1 MSGWA
6 KKRFWDT
13 TTVAEDEG
21 GFGIRL
27 DGRSVKTPAKAPLV
41 VPTRAMAE
49 AIAAEWDAQEGEI
62 DPKAM
67 PTTRGANAAIDK
79 VRIQHAEVA
88 DILAEYG
95 NSDLLCYRAS
105 HPEELIERQAKV
117 WDPLLERA
125 ASELGAAL
133 CIRSGIMHEDQD
145 AASLAALRNRV
156 HGLNAFELAAFHD
169 LVSLSGSLVIGF
181 AAIYRWEPIGQLWD
195 TSRIDETW
203 QEEHWGIDEEAQEH
217 ATIKR
222 TAFLHADRFFS
233 MSRS

>member
-13 TTVAEDEG
+13 ATVAEEEG
-21 GFGIRL
+21 GFEVRL
-27 DGRSVKTPAKAPLV
+27 DGRAVKTPAKAPLI

-62 DPKAM
+62 DPKTM

-88 DILAEYG
+88 DMLAEYG

-105 HPEELIERQAKV
+105 QPQELIARQAKA

-125 ASELGAAL
+125 VSELGARL
-133 CIRSGIMHEDQD
+133 CTRSGIMHEDQD
-145 AASLAALRNRV
+145 AASLAVLRDRV
-156 HGLNAFELAAFHD
+156 HALNEFELAAFHD

-181 AAIYRWEPIGQLWD
+181 AAIYRWEPIRQLWD
-195 TSRIDETW
+195 VSRIDETW
-203 QEEHWGIDEEAQEH
+203 QEEQWGVDEEAQEH
-217 ATIKR
+217 AVIKR
-222 TAFLHADRFFS
+222 TSFLHADRFFA
-233 MSRS
+233 MSRL